1 MHQNKKRQAQQKR
14 GRQGREGKKMEVD
27 IVVPKLTPQNYF
39 GALANCSAHLLIG
52 CLLVKCRGR
61 QPMSKYAEKFAGAPK

>member
-1 MHQNKKRQAQQKR
+1 
-14 GRQGREGKKMEVD
+14 MEVG